1 MLLTILF
8 YLADKHHQ
16 LIFLIDPTKRYID
29 CIVLLA
35 DYTPRAIFSQRVYF
49 KIKAKIKGP
58 STAEWKSQHQ
68 RTQQQTSVPTSKTGT
83 DIGRKYWR
91 TIPDDINITTYNEYV
106 REIETK
112 DMVAMLYKGI
122 SRTNQESLQK
132 LEDS

>member
-1 MLLTILF
+1 MN
-8 YLADKHHQ
+8 
-16 LIFLIDPTKRYID
+16 
-29 CIVLLA
+29 
-35 DYTPRAIFSQRVYF
+35 
-49 KIKAKIKGP
+49 GP
-58 STAEWKSQHQ
+58 STAGWKSQHQ
-68 RTQQQTSVPTSKTGT
+68 RTQQQTSVPTSKTRT